1 MKSKKNQFIN
11 GFLCMVFALSI
22 SNVFA
27 QQSIE
32 EVVVTATLTE
42 QSELDTPISIDILDG
57 DTMVENNIMTMFDI
71 SDRTPGITIT

>member
-1 MKSKKNQFIN
+1 MKTTKNLLKQ
-11 GFLCMVFALSI
+11 GFLASI
-22 SNVFA
+22 LIFSFSNIYA

-71 SDRTPGITIT
+71 SLVVLLVL

>member
-1 MKSKKNQFIN
+1 MKTTKNLLKH
-11 GFLCMVFALSI
+11 GFLASI
-22 SNVFA
+22 LIFSFSNIYA

-57 DTMVENNIMTMFDI
+57 DTTVSYTHL
-71 SDRTPGITIT
+71 RAH

>member
-11 GFLCMVFALSI
+11 GFLCMVCALSI

-32 EVVVTATLTE
+32 EVVVAEEKVIFKLPK
-42 QSELDTPISIDILDG
+42 EL
-57 DTMVENNIMTMFDI
+57 N
-71 SDRTPGITIT
+71 